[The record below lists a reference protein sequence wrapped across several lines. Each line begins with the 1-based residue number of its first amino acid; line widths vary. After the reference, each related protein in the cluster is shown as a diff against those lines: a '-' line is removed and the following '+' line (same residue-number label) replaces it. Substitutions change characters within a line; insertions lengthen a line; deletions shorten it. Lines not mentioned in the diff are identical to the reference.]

1 MDGIEPEYIE
11 AARNAAVAAAG
22 VSVPVVRGR
31 WLGRSLMLELEPILP
46 ANTALGDADAV
57 SRRIE
62 EAVLAAIDEAE
73 TVIVMPRVAAA
84 A

>member
-11 AARNAAVAAAG
+11 AARDAAVAVAG
-22 VSVPVVRGR
+22 VSVPVMPGR

-46 ANTALGDADAV
+46 ADTSLGDADTV

-73 TVIVMPRVAAA
+73 TVTVMPRIAASA
-84 A
+84 